1 MEMEVLNKLA
11 KKLSELI
18 GEPVEIEEDN
28 YGGYEYVIW
37 IGDGKDADAL
47 ALTCEDIPKDA
58 DPYTA
63 EDDCYNQLFL
73 IENVLRWMKEHGKL
87 K

>member
-1 MEMEVLNKLA
+1 METEVLNKLA
-11 KKLSELI
+11 KKVSELI

-28 YGGYEYVIW
+28 GGGYEYVIW
-37 IGDGKDADAL
+37 IGEGNDAL

-58 DPYTA
+58 DHYTA
-63 EDDCYNQLFL
+63 ADDCYNQLFL
-73 IENVLRWMKEHGKL
+73 IESVLRWMTERGKL

>member
-1 MEMEVLNKLA
+1 METEVLNKLA
-11 KKLSELI
+11 KKVSELI
-18 GEPVEIEEDN
+18 GEPVEIEENNDA
-28 YGGYEYVIW
+28 GYEYVIW
-37 IGDGKDADAL
+37 IGEGKDAL
-47 ALTCEDIPKDA
+47 ALTCEDIPEDA